1 MQIMQDDLCCKC
13 IIPAPAC
20 QMLATRAAPPADRS
34 HRHRE
39 KPGCQEM
46 PLLIVLLHAGKAE
59 VVPYL
64 TNKSTPSE

>member
-1 MQIMQDDLCCKC
+1 
-13 IIPAPAC
+13 
-20 QMLATRAAPPADRS
+20 MLATRAAPPADGS